1 MEKEK
6 EKEKIDINLE
16 KDKHIIKEQNELI
29 ERLQQELEEH
39 AKTLKS
45 YIQQEEARVSKA
57 PTIVGLPK
65 LPSISSI
72 NNMEK
77 KIEHT
82 DLINYINTKY
92 NITFDIKLLE
102 LLTKFPKYKV
112 EMDITEHLTNLE
124 KTLLLLQPPIHKQ
137 ALISAMAFAL
147 EGDTY
152 DWYINML
159 SERFYDN
166 KSLLWEDIKQE
177 IIAHFQTAE
186 DLNILINKLENLR
199 MTDTA
204 ENYSKEFKVIS
215 DKIKLIE
222 YEQVIL
228 RAYRNGLRVDVRER
242 VDVSESS
249 MRLYGAMNS
258 EPVKINLTFLM
269 KMAKQYDSIVKPV
282 EKPRIITTK
291 QQKKHCE
298 YCNKDYHDINEC
310 RLKQR
315 NESITC
321 YYCKER
327 GHTSIM
333 CQKKKLDEEKQK
345 K

>member
-1 MEKEK
+1 MEK

-166 KSLLWEDIKQE
+166 KSLLWEDIKPRNNSTLPNSRRFKYTYKQ
-177 IIAHFQTAE
+177 I
-186 DLNILINKLENLR
+186 R
-199 MTDTA
+199 
-204 ENYSKEFKVIS
+204 EFKNDGYS
-215 DKIKLIE
+215 RKL
-222 YEQVIL
+222 L
-228 RAYRNGLRVDVRER
+228 
-242 VDVSESS
+242 
-249 MRLYGAMNS
+249 
-258 EPVKINLTFLM
+258 K
-269 KMAKQYDSIVKPV
+269 
-282 EKPRIITTK
+282 RI
-291 QQKKHCE
+291 
-298 YCNKDYHDINEC
+298 
-310 RLKQR
+310 
-315 NESITC
+315 
-321 YYCKER
+321 
-327 GHTSIM
+327 
-333 CQKKKLDEEKQK
+333 
-345 K
+345 